1 MDLEK
6 MKAMLDSYKVLLE
19 QEKQAALKQH
29 FIDFMAQ
36 LGITEADKLN
46 QLEKSFFELIDILDF
61 DDSLQ
66 SRLQGMARSTF
77 IWDVL
82 QHKTSAKERELRRL
96 TDDICNFIAGA
107 SQGAENEQQ
116 FLQNLLANSLRQVAE
131 SVESGELKSSNVP
144 VMTWVDSLKM
154 GLDSIIKQKI

>member
-77 IWDVL
+77 IWDVFFDCL
-82 QHKTSAKERELRRL
+82 VFGCLDHRE
-96 TDDICNFIAGA
+96 C
-107 SQGAENEQQ
+107 
-116 FLQNLLANSLRQVAE
+116 
-131 SVESGELKSSNVP
+131 
-144 VMTWVDSLKM
+144 
-154 GLDSIIKQKI
+154 

>member
-46 QLEKSFFELIDILDF
+46 QLEKSFFEPPLGKQLLVKPTVLVDF
-61 DDSLQ
+61 IQ
-66 SRLQGMARSTF
+66 
-77 IWDVL
+77 
-82 QHKTSAKERELRRL
+82 
-96 TDDICNFIAGA
+96 IAFYVTA
-107 SQGAENEQQ
+107 
-116 FLQNLLANSLRQVAE
+116 
-131 SVESGELKSSNVP
+131 
-144 VMTWVDSLKM
+144 
-154 GLDSIIKQKI
+154 